1 MYRTCSTFA
10 QKTNV
15 KHASM
20 KWKLILYESYAILYG
35 PYGTTHMSH
44 LYELS
49 ESDLR
54 MRYQSV
60 FELLECTLVQLK
72 IINFLND
79 IDLINNE
86 WNDWSALDFNLI
98 ISTSQK
104 ENPLGINV
112 YIDGG
117 CDQVIDQV

>member
-1 MYRTCSTFA
+1 
-10 QKTNV
+10 
-15 KHASM
+15 
-20 KWKLILYESYAILYG
+20 
-35 PYGTTHMSH
+35 MSH

-54 MRYQSV
+54 IGYQSV

-86 WNDWSALDFNLI
+86 WND
-98 ISTSQK
+98 
-104 ENPLGINV
+104 
-112 YIDGG
+112 
-117 CDQVIDQV
+117 

>member
-1 MYRTCSTFA
+1 M
-10 QKTNV
+10 
-15 KHASM
+15 
-20 KWKLILYESYAILYG
+20 IYG
-35 PYGTTHMSH
+35 PYHMIHIVRLICPLSH

-54 MRYQSV
+54 IGYQSV

-86 WNDWSALDFNLI
+86 WND
-98 ISTSQK
+98 
-104 ENPLGINV
+104 
-112 YIDGG
+112 
-117 CDQVIDQV
+117 